1 MHPKPFPKVF
11 PPEFPLELQNVI
23 LTLLRDLCV
32 QHFPLAQ
39 QPTNNGRPL
48 LLHTH
53 PCDTLVLRTYGAT
66 LSLSKSTQSL
76 IAIPLGGLGE
86 FGMNMM
92 ALRLG
97 DDIIVI
103 DAGMMFPES
112 ELLGV
117 DLVIPDTTYL
127 KQNRA
132 NVRAIVLTHG
142 HEDHIGALPYILRD
156 LNVPVYGTR
165 FTLALVKKRLAE
177 ANLLDSTTLR
187 EVMPGRLIEIGPYE
201 IEFIPV
207 THSTI
212 DCVALAVRTPL
223 GVIIHTGDFKI
234 DQTPVGGAPFDLH
247 SFARYGNEG
256 VLALFSDSTNV
267 ERPGFT
273 PSERAIVPRI
283 EELCRSAP
291 RRVILSCFASSIHRI
306 QQVIDIASRVGRKI
320 AFVGRSM
327 VDNVEI
333 AHDLEYLRIPDGMVV
348 RPQDIR
354 TFDPRRI
361 IILASGSQAEPMS
374 SLSRIAV
381 DNHRFVSVDESDTV
395 ILSARIIPG
404 NEKAIFRMLDHMFRR
419 RALVYYDNNA
429 GTIHVSGHASQEE
442 QKLVLQLV
450 KPKYFIPV
458 HGEYRHLFR
467 HAALAHQLGCVSS
480 EILLLEN
487 GQTIEFT
494 EDGARRRDPVTSGRV
509 LVDSG
514 SLEEIEEVV
523 IRDRKHLSEDGV
535 VVPIIA
541 IDKRTGRMET
551 VPEIVTRGMFSDNG
565 TELMAGA
572 RDVILKTVE
581 QSNAEEKGDWSVI
594 KEKIRVDLKRY
605 INKHTSK
612 RPLILPV
619 ILEV

>member
-1 MHPKPFPKVF
+1 
-11 PPEFPLELQNVI
+11 
-23 LTLLRDLCV
+23 
-32 QHFPLAQ
+32 
-39 QPTNNGRPL
+39 
-48 LLHTH
+48 
-53 PCDTLVLRTYGAT
+53 
-66 LSLSKSTQSL
+66 LSKSTQSL
-76 IAIPLGGLGE
+76 TAIPLGGLGE

-92 ALRLG
+92 VLRFG
-97 DDIIVI
+97 EDIIVL

-117 DLVIPDTTYL
+117 DLVIPDISYL
-127 KQNRA
+127 KQNRS

-165 FTLALVKKRLAE
+165 FTLALVKKRLDE
-177 ANLLDSTTLR
+177 AGLLDSTTLR
-187 EVMPGRLIEIGPYE
+187 EVIPGKLVEIGPFE
-201 IEFIPV
+201 VEFISV
-207 THSTI
+207 THSTV
-212 DCVALAVRTPL
+212 DCAALAIRTPL

-234 DQTPVGGAPFDLH
+234 DQTPVDGAPFDLH
-247 SFARYGNEG
+247 AFAKYGSEG

-283 EELCRSAP
+283 EELCRTAP

-306 QQVIDIASRVGRKI
+306 QQIIDIAARVNRKV

-333 AHDLEYLRIPDGMVV
+333 AHSLELLRIPDGMVV

-354 TFDPRRI
+354 GFDPKRI

-381 DNHRFVSVDESDTV
+381 DNHRFVSVDENDSV

-404 NEKAIFRMLDHMFRR
+404 NEKSIFRMLDHMFRR
-419 RALVYYDNNA
+419 RALVYYDNSA
-429 GTIHVSGHASQEE
+429 GTIHVSGHGSQEE
-442 QKLVLQLV
+442 QKLMLQLV

-467 HAALAHQLGCVSS
+467 HAALAHQLGVVSG
-480 EILLLEN
+480 EILLVED
-487 GQTIEFT
+487 GRPIEFT
-494 EDGARRRDPVTSGRV
+494 EDGAYRRDPVTAGRV

-541 IDKRTGRMET
+541 IDKHTGKLESA
-551 VPEIVTRGMFSDNG
+551 PEIVTRGLMSDNG
-565 TELMAGA
+565 SELIAGA
-572 RDVILKTVE
+572 RLVIMKTVE
-581 QSNAEEKGDWSVI
+581 ESNAEEKSDWGVI

>member
-1 MHPKPFPKVF
+1 
-11 PPEFPLELQNVI
+11 
-23 LTLLRDLCV
+23 
-32 QHFPLAQ
+32 
-39 QPTNNGRPL
+39 
-48 LLHTH
+48 
-53 PCDTLVLRTYGAT
+53 
-66 LSLSKSTQSL
+66 LSNTSQSL
-76 IAIPLGGLGE
+76 TAIPLGGLGE

-97 DDIIVI
+97 DAIIVI

-117 DLVIPDTTYL
+117 DLVIPDITYL

-132 NVRAIVLTHG
+132 LVKAIVLTHG

-165 FTLALVKKRLAE
+165 FTLALVKKRLEE
-177 ANLLDSTTLR
+177 AGLIDSTTLR
-187 EVMPGRLIEIGPYE
+187 EVIPGRLVEIDPFE

-212 DCVALAVRTPL
+212 DCVALAIRTPL

-247 SFARYGNEG
+247 AFARYGNEG

-273 PSERAIVPRI
+273 PSERAVVPRL
-283 EELCRSAP
+283 EDLCRSAP
-291 RRVILSCFASSIHRI
+291 RRVVLSCFASSIHRI
-306 QQVIDIASRVGRKI
+306 QQVIDIASRVGRKV

-327 VDNVEI
+327 VDNIEI
-333 AHDLEYLRIPDGMVV
+333 AHSMDYLRIPDGMVV

-354 TFDPRRI
+354 NFDPKRLV
-361 IILASGSQAEPMS
+361 ILASGSQAEPMS
-374 SLSRIAV
+374 SMSRIAV
-381 DNHRFVSVDESDTV
+381 DNHRFVSVDENDTV

-404 NEKAIFRMLDHMFRR
+404 NEKPIFRMLDNMFRR
-419 RALVYYDNNA
+419 RALVYYDNSA

-442 QKLVLQLV
+442 QKLVLQLC
-450 KPKYFIPV
+450 KPRYFIPV
-458 HGEYRHLFR
+458 HGEFRHLFR
-467 HAALAHQLGCVSS
+467 HAALAHQLGCVSG
-480 EILLLEN
+480 EILLMED
-487 GQTIEFT
+487 GQVVEFT
-494 EDGARRRDPVTSGRV
+494 EDRAYRRDPVTAGRV

-514 SLEEIEEVV
+514 SLEEIEEAV

-541 IDKRTGRMET
+541 IDKHTGKMDMQ
-551 VPEIVTRGMFSDNG
+551 PEIVTRGMFSDNG
-565 TELMAGA
+565 QELMAGA
-572 RDVILKTVE
+572 RDVVLKTVE
-581 QSNAEEKGDWSVI
+581 QSNSEEKMDWSVM

>member
-1 MHPKPFPKVF
+1 LSKNN
-11 PPEFPLELQNVI
+11 Q
-23 LTLLRDLCV
+23 TLL
-32 QHFPLAQ
+32 
-39 QPTNNGRPL
+39 
-48 LLHTH
+48 
-53 PCDTLVLRTYGAT
+53 
-66 LSLSKSTQSL
+66 
-76 IAIPLGGLGE
+76 AIPLGGLGE

-92 ALRLG
+92 VFRYG
-97 DDIIVI
+97 DDIIVV

-117 DLVIPDTTYL
+117 DLVIPDITYL
-127 KQNRA
+127 KQNRHL
-132 NVRAIVLTHG
+132 VRAIVLTHG

-156 LNVPVYGTR
+156 LNVPIYGTR
-165 FTLALVKKRLAE
+165 FTLALVKKRLEE
-177 ANLLDSTTLR
+177 AGLLDSATLR
-187 EVMPGRLIEIGPYE
+187 EVLPGRRIELGPFE
-201 IEFIPV
+201 IEFISV

-212 DCVALAVRTPL
+212 DCVALAIRTPL

-234 DQTPVGGAPFDLH
+234 DQTPVDKVPFDLH
-247 SFARYGNEG
+247 AFAKYGNEG

-273 PSERAIVPRI
+273 PSERTIVPRI
-283 EELCRSAP
+283 EELARSAP
-291 RRVILSCFASSIHRI
+291 RRVVLSCFASSIHRI
-306 QQVIDIASRVGRKI
+306 QQVIDIAERVGRKI

-327 VDNVEI
+327 IDNVEI
-333 AHDLEYLRIPDGMVV
+333 AHNLDCLRIPDGMVV

-354 TFDPRRI
+354 SFEPKKI

-381 DNHRFVSVDESDTV
+381 DNHRFVSVDENDTV

-419 RALVYYDNNA
+419 RALVYYDNSA
-429 GTIHVSGHASQEE
+429 GTIHVSGHGSQEE
-442 QKLVLQLV
+442 QKLILRLV

-467 HAALAHQLGCVSS
+467 HAALAHQLGAVSE
-480 EILLLEN
+480 EIMLMED
-487 GQTIEFT
+487 GKCIEFT
-494 EDGARRRDPVTSGRV
+494 EDGAFRRDPVTAGRV

-514 SLEEIEEVV
+514 SLEEIEAIVV
-523 IRDRKHLSEDGV
+523 RDRKHLSEEGV
-535 VVPIIA
+535 VIPIIA
-541 IDKRTGRMET
+541 IDKHTGKLESAPEVVSRGLMSENNGELLEGAK
-551 VPEIVTRGMFSDNG
+551 EIVMKTF
-565 TELMAGA
+565 EL
-572 RDVILKTVE
+572 
-581 QSNAEEKGDWSVI
+581 SNLEERADWSVI

-605 INKHTSK
+605 IGKQTSK

>member
-1 MHPKPFPKVF
+1 
-11 PPEFPLELQNVI
+11 
-23 LTLLRDLCV
+23 
-32 QHFPLAQ
+32 
-39 QPTNNGRPL
+39 
-48 LLHTH
+48 
-53 PCDTLVLRTYGAT
+53 
-66 LSLSKSTQSL
+66 LSKAPSKTPHSL
-76 IAIPLGGLGE
+76 TAIPLGGLGE

-92 ALRLG
+92 MLRLG

-117 DLVIPDTTYL
+117 DLVIPDISYL
-127 KQNRA
+127 KQNRPK
-132 NVRAIVLTHG
+132 VRAIVLTHG

-165 FTLALVKKRLAE
+165 FTLALVKKRLEE
-177 ANLLDSTTLR
+177 AGLLDSTTLR
-187 EVMPGRLIEIGPYE
+187 EVIPGRLVEIGPYE
-201 IEFIPV
+201 IEFISV
-207 THSTI
+207 THSTL
-212 DCVALAVRTPL
+212 DCVALAIRTPL

-234 DQTPVGGAPFDLH
+234 DQTPVDGAAFDLH
-247 SFARYGNEG
+247 ALAKYGREG

-273 PSERAIVPRI
+273 PSERAVVPRI

-306 QQVIDIASRVGRKI
+306 QQVIDVAVRVNRKV

-327 VDNVEI
+327 IDNVEI
-333 AHDLEYLRIPDGMVV
+333 AHSLGLLRIPDGMVV

-354 TFDPRRI
+354 GFNHKRLV
-361 IILASGSQAEPMS
+361 ILASGSQAEPMS

-381 DNHRFVSVDESDTV
+381 DNHRHVSVDENDTV

-404 NEKAIFRMLDHMFRR
+404 NERSIFRMLDHMFRR
-419 RALVYYDNNA
+419 RALVYYDNS
-429 GTIHVSGHASQEE
+429 GGVIHVSGHASQEE
-442 QKLVLQLV
+442 QKLILQLV
-450 KPKYFIPV
+450 KPKYFVPV

-467 HAALAHQLGCVSS
+467 HAALAHQLGAVSE
-480 EILLLEN
+480 EIFLLEN
-487 GQTIEFT
+487 GQAIEFT
-494 EDGARRRDPVTSGRV
+494 EDGAKRREPVTAGRV

-541 IDKRTGRMET
+541 IDKHTGKLESQ
-551 VPEIVTRGMFSDNG
+551 PEIVTRGVMSENG
-565 TELMAGA
+565 QELLVGA
-572 RDVILKTVE
+572 REVLMKTVAE
-581 QSNAEEKGDWSVI
+581 SNAEENSDWGVI

-605 INKHTSK
+605 INKQTSK

>member
-1 MHPKPFPKVF
+1 MSKP
-11 PPEFPLELQNVI
+11 L
-23 LTLLRDLCV
+23 
-32 QHFPLAQ
+32 
-39 QPTNNGRPL
+39 
-48 LLHTH
+48 
-53 PCDTLVLRTYGAT
+53 
-66 LSLSKSTQSL
+66 QSL
-76 IAIPLGGLGE
+76 FAIPLGGLGE

-92 ALRLG
+92 ALRYG

-117 DLVIPDTTYL
+117 DLVIPDITYL
-127 KQNRA
+127 KQNRQH
-132 NVRAIVLTHG
+132 VRAIVLTHG

-165 FTLALVKKRLAE
+165 FTLALVRKRITE
-177 ANLLDSTTLR
+177 AGLLESTTLR
-187 EVMPGRLIEIGPYE
+187 EAIPGRRIEIGAFE
-201 IEFIPV
+201 IEMIPV

-212 DCVALAVRTPL
+212 DCVALAVRTPV

-234 DQTPVGGAPFDLH
+234 DHTPVGGAGFDIH
-247 SFARYGNEG
+247 TFARYGNEG

-267 ERPGFT
+267 ERPGIT
-273 PSERAIVPRI
+273 PSERAVVPRI
-283 EELCRSAP
+283 EELARSAP
-291 RRVILSCFASSIHRI
+291 KRVILSCFASSIHRI
-306 QQVIDIASRVGRKI
+306 QQVIDIASRVGRKV

-348 RPQDIR
+348 RSQDIR
-354 TFDPRRI
+354 AFDPRKI

-381 DNHRFVSVDESDTV
+381 DNHRFVSVDENDTV
-395 ILSARIIPG
+395 ILSSRIIPG

-419 RALVYYDNNA
+419 RALVYYDNSA
-429 GTIHVSGHASQEE
+429 GVIHVSGHASQEE
-442 QKLVLQLV
+442 LKLIINLV
-450 KPKYFIPV
+450 RPKYFIPI

-467 HAALAHQLGCVSS
+467 HAALAHQLGVVSGD
-480 EILLLEN
+480 ILLLEN
-487 GQTIEFT
+487 GQNIEFT
-494 EDGARRRDPVTSGRV
+494 EDGAFRRDPVTAGRV

-523 IRDRKHLSEDGV
+523 VRERKHLSEDGV

-541 IDKRTGRMET
+541 IDKHTGKLESQ
-551 VPEIVTRGMFSDNG
+551 PEIVSRGFMSDNG
-565 TELMAGA
+565 NDLVAGA
-572 RDVILKTVE
+572 RDIVLRTINT
-581 QSNAEEKGDWSVI
+581 SNAEERADWSVI

-605 INKHTSK
+605 ISKQTSK

>member
-1 MHPKPFPKVF
+1 
-11 PPEFPLELQNVI
+11 
-23 LTLLRDLCV
+23 
-32 QHFPLAQ
+32 
-39 QPTNNGRPL
+39 
-48 LLHTH
+48 
-53 PCDTLVLRTYGAT
+53 
-66 LSLSKSTQSL
+66 LSKTSQSL
-76 IAIPLGGLGE
+76 TAIPLGGLGE

-97 DDIIVI
+97 DEIIVV

-117 DLVIPDTTYL
+117 DLVIPDITYL

-132 NVRAIVLTHG
+132 QVRAIVLTHG

-165 FTLALVKKRLAE
+165 FTLALVKKRLDE
-177 ANLLDSTTLR
+177 AGLLESTTLR
-187 EVMPGRLIEIGPYE
+187 EVIPGRLVEVGPFE
-201 IEFIPV
+201 IEFISV
-207 THSTI
+207 THSTV
-212 DCVALAVRTPL
+212 DCVALAIRTPL
-223 GVIIHTGDFKI
+223 GVVIHTGDFKI

-247 SFARYGNEG
+247 SFAKYGNEG

-291 RRVILSCFASSIHRI
+291 RRVILSCFASCIHRI
-306 QQVIDIASRVGRKI
+306 QQVIDIASRVNRKV

-333 AHDLEYLRIPDGMVV
+333 AHSLELLRIPDGMVV

-354 TFDPRRI
+354 GFDAKRI

-381 DNHRFVSVDESDTV
+381 DNHRFVSVDENDSV

-404 NEKAIFRMLDHMFRR
+404 NEKSIFRMLDHMFRR
-419 RALVYYDNNA
+419 RALVYYDNSA

-442 QKLVLQLV
+442 QKLLLQLV

-467 HAALAHQLGCVSS
+467 HAALAHQLGAVGH
-480 EILLLEN
+480 EILLVED
-487 GQTIEFT
+487 GRPIEFT
-494 EDGARRRDPVTSGRV
+494 EDGAHRRDAVTAGRV
-509 LVDSG
+509 CVDSG
-514 SLEEIEEVV
+514 SLEEIEDVV
-523 IRDRKHLSEDGV
+523 IRDRKHLSEDGI

-541 IDKRTGRMET
+541 IDKHTGKVESH
-551 VPEIVTRGMFSDNG
+551 PEIVTRGLMSDNG
-565 TELMAGA
+565 QELIAGA
-572 RDVILKTVE
+572 RLVIMKTVE
-581 QSNAEEKGDWSVI
+581 ESNAEEKSDWGVI

-605 INKHTSK
+605 ISKQTSK

>member
-1 MHPKPFPKVF
+1 MSNP
-11 PPEFPLELQNVI
+11 
-23 LTLLRDLCV
+23 
-32 QHFPLAQ
+32 A
-39 QPTNNGRPL
+39 
-48 LLHTH
+48 
-53 PCDTLVLRTYGAT
+53 
-66 LSLSKSTQSL
+66 QSL
-76 IAIPLGGLGE
+76 LAIPLGGLGE

-92 ALRLG
+92 ALRFG

-112 ELLGV
+112 ELLGI
-117 DLVIPDTTYL
+117 DLVIPDITYL

-165 FTLALVKKRLAE
+165 FTLALVKKRLEE
-177 ANLLDSTTLR
+177 AALLDSTTLR
-187 EVMPGRLIEIGPYE
+187 EVIPGRRIEIGPYE

-212 DCVALAVRTPL
+212 DCVALAVRTPV
-223 GVIIHTGDFKI
+223 GVVIHTGDFKI
-234 DQTPVGGAPFDLH
+234 DHTPVDGSAFDLH
-247 SFARYGNEG
+247 TFARYGAEG

-273 PSERAIVPRI
+273 PSERAVVPRI
-283 EELCRSAP
+283 EELTRLAP
-291 RRVILSCFASSIHRI
+291 RRVILSCFASSIQRI
-306 QQVIDIASRVGRKI
+306 QQVIDIAGRCGRKV

-333 AHDLEYLRIPDGMVV
+333 AHDLGYLHIPDGMVV

-354 TFDPRRI
+354 GFDPRRI
-361 IILASGSQAEPMS
+361 LILASGTQAEPMS

-381 DNHRFVSVDESDTV
+381 DNHRFVSVDENDTV
-395 ILSARIIPG
+395 ILSSRIIPG

-419 RALVYYDNNA
+419 RALVYYDNAA
-429 GTIHVSGHASQEE
+429 GVIHVSGHASQEE

-450 KPKYFIPV
+450 KPRYFIPV

-467 HAALAHQLGCVSS
+467 HAALAHQLGVVSG
-480 EILLLEN
+480 EILLLED
-487 GQTIEFT
+487 GHCIEFT
-494 EDGARRRDPVTSGRV
+494 EEGAFRRDPVAAGRV

-541 IDKRTGRMET
+541 IDKHSGKLESH
-551 VPEIVTRGMFSDNG
+551 PEIVTRGFLSDNG
-565 TELMAGA
+565 SELIAGA
-572 RDVILKTVE
+572 RDIVLRTVE
-581 QSNAEEKGDWSVI
+581 QSNSEETSDWSVI

-605 INKHTSK
+605 INKQTSK

>member
-1 MHPKPFPKVF
+1 M
-11 PPEFPLELQNVI
+11 
-23 LTLLRDLCV
+23 
-32 QHFPLAQ
+32 
-39 QPTNNGRPL
+39 RPGV
-48 LLHTH
+48 
-53 PCDTLVLRTYGAT
+53 DA
-66 LSLSKSTQSL
+66 SLSKTSQSL
-76 IAIPLGGLGE
+76 TAIPLGGLGE

-92 ALRLG
+92 VLRLG

-117 DLVIPDTTYL
+117 DLVIPDITYL
-127 KQNRA
+127 KQNRSH
-132 NVRAIVLTHG
+132 VRAIVLTHG

-165 FTLALVKKRLAE
+165 FTLALVKKRLDE
-177 ANLLDSTTLR
+177 AGLLESTTLR
-187 EVMPGRLIEIGPYE
+187 EVLPGRLVEIGPYE
-201 IEFIPV
+201 IEFISV
-207 THSTI
+207 THSTV
-212 DCVALAVRTPL
+212 DCVALAIRTPL

-234 DQTPVGGAPFDLH
+234 DQTPVDGAPFDLH
-247 SFARYGNEG
+247 TFAKYGSEG

-291 RRVILSCFASSIHRI
+291 RRVILSCFASSVHRI
-306 QQVIDIASRVGRKI
+306 QQVIDIASRVNRKV

-333 AHDLEYLRIPDGMVV
+333 AHSLELLRIPDGIVV
-348 RPQDIR
+348 RPQEIR
-354 TFDPRRI
+354 SFDPRRI

-381 DNHRFVSVDESDTV
+381 DNHRFVSVDENDSV

-404 NEKAIFRMLDHMFRR
+404 NEKSIFRMLDHMFRR
-419 RALVYYDNNA
+419 RALVYYDNSA
-429 GTIHVSGHASQEE
+429 GMIHVSGHGSQEE
-442 QKLVLQLV
+442 EKLMLQLV

-467 HAALAHQLGCVSS
+467 HAALAHQLGAVSE
-480 EILLLEN
+480 EILLVED
-487 GQTIEFT
+487 GQSIEFT
-494 EDGARRRDPVTSGRV
+494 EDGARRRDAVTAGRV

-541 IDKRTGRMET
+541 IDKHTGKLESQ
-551 VPEIVTRGMFSDNG
+551 PEIVTRGLMSDNG
-565 TELMAGA
+565 QELIVGA
-572 RDVILKTVE
+572 REVLMKTVSE
-581 QSNAEEKGDWSVI
+581 SSAEENSDWGVI

-605 INKHTSK
+605 ISKQTSK

-619 ILEV
+619 ILEI

>member
-1 MHPKPFPKVF
+1 MSKPP
-11 PPEFPLELQNVI
+11 
-23 LTLLRDLCV
+23 
-32 QHFPLAQ
+32 
-39 QPTNNGRPL
+39 
-48 LLHTH
+48 
-53 PCDTLVLRTYGAT
+53 
-66 LSLSKSTQSL
+66 QSL
-76 IAIPLGGLGE
+76 FAIPLGGLGE

-92 ALRLG
+92 ALRYG

-117 DLVIPDTTYL
+117 DLVIPDITYL
-127 KQNRA
+127 KQNRQL
-132 NVRAIVLTHG
+132 VRAIILTHG

-156 LNVPVYGTR
+156 LNVPIYGTR
-165 FTLALVKKRLAE
+165 FTLALVKKRLTE

-187 EVMPGRLIEIGPYE
+187 EVIPGRRVEVGPYE

-212 DCVALAVRTPL
+212 DCVALAVRTPV

-234 DQTPVGGAPFDLH
+234 DHTPVGGAGFDIH
-247 SFARYGNEG
+247 TFARYGNEG

-267 ERPGFT
+267 ERPGIT
-273 PSERAIVPRI
+273 PSERAVVPRI
-283 EELCRSAP
+283 EELARSAP

-306 QQVIDIASRVGRKI
+306 QQVIDIGSRVGRKV

-333 AHDLEYLRIPDGMVV
+333 AHELEYLRIPDGMVV
-348 RPQDIR
+348 RSQDIR
-354 TFDPRRI
+354 SFDPRKI

-381 DNHRFVSVDESDTV
+381 DNHRFVSVDENDTV
-395 ILSARIIPG
+395 ILSSRIIPG

-419 RALVYYDNNA
+419 RALVYYDNSA
-429 GTIHVSGHASQEE
+429 GVIHVSGHASQEE

-458 HGEYRHLFR
+458 HGEFRHLFR
-467 HAALAHQLGCVSS
+467 HAALAHQLGVVSG
-480 EILLLEN
+480 EILLVEN
-487 GQTIEFT
+487 GQNIEFT
-494 EDGARRRDPVTSGRV
+494 EDGAFRRDPVTAGRV

-523 IRDRKHLSEDGV
+523 VRDRKHLSEDGV

-541 IDKRTGRMET
+541 IDKHTGKLESQ
-551 VPEIVTRGMFSDNG
+551 PEIVTRGFMSDNG
-565 TELMAGA
+565 SDLVTGA
-572 RDVILKTVE
+572 RDIVLRTINE
-581 QSNAEEKGDWSVI
+581 SNPEERADWSVI

-605 INKHTSK
+605 INKQTSK

>member
-1 MHPKPFPKVF
+1 
-11 PPEFPLELQNVI
+11 
-23 LTLLRDLCV
+23 
-32 QHFPLAQ
+32 
-39 QPTNNGRPL
+39 
-48 LLHTH
+48 
-53 PCDTLVLRTYGAT
+53 
-66 LSLSKSTQSL
+66 LSKSTQSL
-76 IAIPLGGLGE
+76 TAIPLGGLGE

-92 ALRLG
+92 VLRFG
-97 DDIIVI
+97 DDIIVL

-117 DLVIPDTTYL
+117 DLVIPDISYL

-165 FTLALVKKRLAE
+165 FTLALVKKRLDE
-177 ANLLDSTTLR
+177 AGLLDSTTLR
-187 EVMPGRLIEIGPYE
+187 EVIPGKLVEIGPFE
-201 IEFIPV
+201 VEFISV
-207 THSTI
+207 THSTV
-212 DCVALAVRTPL
+212 DCAALAIRTPL

-234 DQTPVGGAPFDLH
+234 DQTPVDGAPFDLH
-247 SFARYGNEG
+247 AFAKYGSEG

-283 EELCRSAP
+283 EELCRTAP

-306 QQVIDIASRVGRKI
+306 QQIIDIAARVNRKV

-333 AHDLEYLRIPDGMVV
+333 AHSLELLHIPDGMVV

-354 TFDPRRI
+354 GFDPKRI

-381 DNHRFVSVDESDTV
+381 DNHRFVSVDENDSV

-404 NEKAIFRMLDHMFRR
+404 NEKSIFRMLDHMFRR
-419 RALVYYDNNA
+419 RALVYYDNSA

-442 QKLVLQLV
+442 QKLMLQLV

-467 HAALAHQLGCVSS
+467 HAALAHQLGVVSS
-480 EILLLEN
+480 EILLVED
-487 GQTIEFT
+487 GRPIEFT
-494 EDGARRRDPVTSGRV
+494 EDGAHRRDPVTAGRV

-541 IDKRTGRMET
+541 IDKHTGKLESA
-551 VPEIVTRGMFSDNG
+551 PEIVTRGLMSDNG
-565 TELMAGA
+565 SELIAGA
-572 RDVILKTVE
+572 RLVIMKTVE
-581 QSNAEEKGDWSVI
+581 ESNAEEKSDWGVI

>member
-1 MHPKPFPKVF
+1 
-11 PPEFPLELQNVI
+11 
-23 LTLLRDLCV
+23 
-32 QHFPLAQ
+32 
-39 QPTNNGRPL
+39 
-48 LLHTH
+48 
-53 PCDTLVLRTYGAT
+53 
-66 LSLSKSTQSL
+66 LSKPAQSL
-76 IAIPLGGLGE
+76 TAIPLGGLGE

-92 ALRLG
+92 ALRFG
-97 DDIIVI
+97 DDILVI

-117 DLVIPDTTYL
+117 DLVIPDITYL

-132 NVRAIVLTHG
+132 HVRAIVLTHG
-142 HEDHIGALPYILRD
+142 HEDHIGALPYILRE

-165 FTLALVKKRLAE
+165 FTLALVKKRLDE
-177 ANLLDSTTLR
+177 AGLLQSTTLR
-187 EVMPGRLIEIGPYE
+187 EVIPGGRLVEIGPFE

-247 SFARYGNEG
+247 AFARYGNEG

-273 PSERAIVPRI
+273 GSERAIVPRI

-306 QQVIDIASRVGRKI
+306 QQVIDIAARVGRKV

-333 AHDLEYLRIPDGMVV
+333 AHSLEYLRIPDGMVV

-354 TFDPRRI
+354 GFDPKRLV
-361 IILASGSQAEPMS
+361 ILASGSQAEPMS

-381 DNHRFVSVDESDTV
+381 DNHRFVSVDENDSV

-419 RALVYYDNNA
+419 RALVYYDNA
-429 GTIHVSGHASQEE
+429 GGTIHVSGHASQEE

-467 HAALAHQLGCVSS
+467 HAALAHQLGCVSG
-480 EILLLEN
+480 EILLLED
-487 GQTIEFT
+487 GHTIEFT
-494 EDGARRRDPVTSGRV
+494 EDGAFRRDPVTAGRV
-509 LVDSG
+509 CVDSG

-523 IRDRKHLSEDGV
+523 IRERKHLSEDGV

-541 IDKRTGRMET
+541 IDKHTGRMESL
-551 VPEIVTRGMFSDNG
+551 PEIVTRGMFSDNG
-565 TELMAGA
+565 TEFMAGA
-572 RDVILKTVE
+572 RDVVLKTVE
-581 QSNAEEKGDWSVI
+581 QSNSEEKSDWSVI

-605 INKHTSK
+605 INKQTSK

>member
-1 MHPKPFPKVF
+1 
-11 PPEFPLELQNVI
+11 
-23 LTLLRDLCV
+23 
-32 QHFPLAQ
+32 
-39 QPTNNGRPL
+39 
-48 LLHTH
+48 
-53 PCDTLVLRTYGAT
+53 
-66 LSLSKSTQSL
+66 
-76 IAIPLGGLGE
+76 
-86 FGMNMM
+86 MNMM
-92 ALRLG
+92 VLRLG
-97 DDIIVI
+97 DDILVI
-103 DAGMMFPES
+103 DSGMMFPES

-117 DLVIPDTTYL
+117 DLVIPDITYL
-127 KQNRA
+127 KQNRQH
-132 NVRAIVLTHG
+132 VRAIVLTHG

-165 FTLALVKKRLAE
+165 FTLALVKKRLEE
-177 ANLLDSTTLR
+177 AGLLPSTTLR
-187 EVMPGRLIEIGPYE
+187 EVTPGRLVEIGPYE

-212 DCVALAVRTPL
+212 DCVALAVRTPV

-234 DQTPVGGAPFDLH
+234 DQTPVDGAPFDLH
-247 SFARYGNEG
+247 TFARYGSEG

-306 QQVIDIASRVGRKI
+306 QQVIDIAARVGRKV

-333 AHDLEYLRIPDGMVV
+333 AHSMNYLRIPDGMVV

-354 TFDPRRI
+354 NFDPKRI
-361 IILASGSQAEPMS
+361 VILASGSQAEPMS

-381 DNHRFVSVDESDTV
+381 DNHRFVTVDENDSV

-419 RALVYYDNNA
+419 RALVYYDNSA

-467 HAALAHQLGCVSS
+467 HAALAHQLGCVSG

-487 GQTIEFT
+487 GKCIEFT
-494 EDGARRRDPVTSGRV
+494 PDGVRRRDPVTAGRV
-509 LVDSG
+509 CVDSG
-514 SLEEIEEVV
+514 SLEEIEDVV

-541 IDKRTGRMET
+541 IDKHTGKMESQ
-551 VPEIVTRGMFSDNG
+551 PEIVTRGLFSDNG
-565 TELMAGA
+565 QELIAGA
-572 RDVILKTVE
+572 REVILKTVE
-581 QSNAEEKGDWSVI
+581 QSNAEEKSDWGVI

-605 INKHTSK
+605 INKQTSK

-619 ILEV
+619 ILEI